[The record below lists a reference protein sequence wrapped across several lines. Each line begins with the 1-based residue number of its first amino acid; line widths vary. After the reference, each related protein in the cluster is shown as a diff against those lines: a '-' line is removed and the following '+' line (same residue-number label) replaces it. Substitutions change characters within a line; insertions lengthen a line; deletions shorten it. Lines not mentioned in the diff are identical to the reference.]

1 MKRFDK
7 ASLLQMAGGAIMER
21 ADYELTR
28 AIDNIADPN
37 TEPTAKRKITVTL
50 TLTPDAERKKIR
62 VSAQAKSTLAPT
74 NPVETSLCV
83 TGGKNGEAVIAEMTP
98 QIPGQMDM
106 DGAEQSQP
114 KIMKLV
120 NSIN

>member
-1 MKRFDK
+1 
-7 ASLLQMAGGAIMER
+7 MER